1 MSENNNDNVSG
12 LTELRAIIDD
22 HNAKTIVEIYEDEP
36 QQIESNPEIDELLA
50 GFAFPATKGMG
61 RITIGKRNRLY
72 LKGKDVLVGIL
83 GIKPQTRII
92 IGYNVVED
100 AFAIVKPEAIRYNR
114 EAQAAGYF
122 VSLRY
127 DVTAAKMFRQY
138 NLDKY
143 EGQTYYF
150 DKASSDASV
159 AIFRRY

>member
-1 MSENNNDNVSG
+1 MSENNNDN
-12 LTELRAIIDD
+12 LTELRAIIDK
-22 HNAKTIVEIYEDEP
+22 HNAIGDDDSVKIIEDEP
-36 QQIESNPEIDELLA
+36 PVDEINPEIEELLA
-50 GFAFPATKGMG
+50 GFAFPASKGMAK
-61 RITIGKRNRLY
+61 ITIAKRNRLY
-72 LKGKDVLVGIL
+72 LKGKDILNGVL

-92 IGYNVVED
+92 IGYNPVED

>member
-1 MSENNNDNVSG
+1 MSENNNDN
-12 LTELRAIIDD
+12 LTELRAIIDE
-22 HNAKTIVEIYEDEP
+22 HNAEESVEIIEDVP
-36 QQIESNPEIDELLA
+36 QQHESNPEIDALLA
-50 GFAFPATKGMG
+50 GFSFPATKGMPE
-61 RITIGKRNRLY
+61 IFVGKRSRLY
-72 LKGKDVLVGIL
+72 LKGAFNGML
-83 GIKPQTRII
+83 GVKTQTRVI
-92 IGYNVVED
+92 IGYNPVED
-100 AFAIVKPEAIRYNR
+100 AFAIVKPEAIRHNR

-127 DVTAAKMFRQY
+127 DVTAAKMFKQY

>member
-1 MSENNNDNVSG
+1 MSENNNDN
-12 LTELRAIIDD
+12 LTQLRAIIDE
-22 HNAKTIVEIYEDEP
+22 HNDEEEAVPDDQYEEP
-36 QQIESNPEIDELLA
+36 ANNTEIDELLS
-50 GFAFPATKGMG
+50 GFSFPATKGMPE
-61 RITIGKRNRLY
+61 IFVGKRNRLY
-72 LKGKDVLVGIL
+72 LKGAFNGML
-83 GIKPQTRII
+83 GIKMQTRVI
-92 IGYNVVED
+92 IGYNPVED

-127 DVTAAKMFRQY
+127 DVTAAKMFKQY
-138 NLDKY
+138 NLDRY